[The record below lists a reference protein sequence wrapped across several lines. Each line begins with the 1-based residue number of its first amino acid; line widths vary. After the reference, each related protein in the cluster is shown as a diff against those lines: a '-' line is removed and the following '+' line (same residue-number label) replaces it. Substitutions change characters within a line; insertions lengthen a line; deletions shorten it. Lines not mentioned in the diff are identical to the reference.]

1 MCLNSTAS
9 HKTLANA
16 MAISTAA
23 EPKSFANPD
32 SECNS
37 VPILST
43 VASIAVLTTSA
54 NKTNS
59 SEDANIAF
67 SMRGMDHI
75 QSKGTAIIASS
86 NSCLNADSF
95 LISHINA
102 LSEFFKAMLILSI
115 PLGLFL
121 KLKCCLGVSCR
132 SDSFM
137 LCIRV
142 RYPFE
147 VGKPCY

>member
-16 MAISTAA
+16 IAISTAA

-59 SEDANIAF
+59 SEDVNIVF
-67 SMRGMDHI
+67 SMRGMDYI
-75 QSKGTAIIASS
+75 
-86 NSCLNADSF
+86 
-95 LISHINA
+95 
-102 LSEFFKAMLILSI
+102 
-115 PLGLFL
+115 
-121 KLKCCLGVSCR
+121 
-132 SDSFM
+132 
-137 LCIRV
+137 
-142 RYPFE
+142 
-147 VGKPCY
+147 